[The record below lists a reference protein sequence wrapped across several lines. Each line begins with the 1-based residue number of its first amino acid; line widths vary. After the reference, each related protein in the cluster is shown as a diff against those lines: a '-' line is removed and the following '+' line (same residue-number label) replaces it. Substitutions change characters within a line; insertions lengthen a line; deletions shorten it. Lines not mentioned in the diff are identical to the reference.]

1 MPIDRRSLLIGG
13 GAGAGLIVA
22 WTLWPRASPA
32 NLAAADGEQAFGA
45 WLKIGRDGH
54 VTVAVPQTE
63 HGQGVYTALPQ
74 ILADEL
80 GADWRTVGVEAAPFN
95 PAYANPMA
103 AAALFGRPASARG
116 EALMLSAG
124 ATSVRMFEPA
134 LRQAGAAA
142 RSLLCQ
148 AAAARWGGD
157 WRDCAVR
164 DGFVTLGQRRLRFA
178 ELAEEAAGFSV
189 PEDVPPRIAEERL
202 AGTPAPR
209 LDAPAKVNGSANFTG
224 DVRLPEM
231 VFASI
236 RQGPSLDSR
245 LVRVDRAAADRVP
258 GALTVVENPNWVAAI
273 GANWWAA
280 NQAVAALAP
289 RFETPGPLATT
300 ASIDAALDTALSDAG
315 VRIAGVGEIE
325 PELAGGRLF
334 AATYRTSA
342 SVHAPL
348 EPVTATAALDNGK
361 LVLWMSTQ
369 APAHARAAAAAVLG
383 IAEGAVVLHPM
394 MAGGSFG
401 SRLEHRV
408 AEQAALL
415 ARTLRRPVQLTWSRA
430 ESLMHTP
437 PRPPSLARMTARLAA
452 NGAIAAWRAQIAA
465 PSVGGQLAARL
476 LGEGVLDPLRR
487 RIAGEGDP
495 AAVAGAALTYRV
507 PTWAVDHHPAE
518 IGVPV
523 GWWGPGADASSCFFT
538 ESFLDELARQSG
550 FEPLSFRI
558 SMLGSTP
565 RLARCLSTVASLGGW
580 QGGIPGTGQGIAC
593 HSYAGSHIAL
603 MAEAGP
609 GEGGRPRVDRLV
621 AAVDVGR
628 AINPDLVVQSIERG
642 LMFGLG
648 AALGGGRGFAD
659 GMPSVRRFADLGLGR
674 LGSAPSVLVELVE
687 SSAEPGGASDLAV
700 PVVAPAVAN
709 ALFAA
714 TGVRHRRTPLMAAQ

>member
-1 MPIDRRSLLIGG
+1 VPIDRRSLLIGG
-13 GAGAGLIVA
+13 GAGVGLVVA
-22 WTLWPRASPA
+22 WALWPRDYPA
-32 NLAAADGEQAFGA
+32 NLAVAEGEHAFGA

-80 GADWRTVGVEAAPFN
+80 GADWRTVGVEAAPLN
-95 PAYANPMA
+95 PAYANPLA
-103 AAALFGRPASARG
+103 SAALFGGPVSARG
-116 EALMLSAG
+116 EALMLTAAS
-124 ATSVRMFEPA
+124 TSVRMFEPA

-148 AAAARWGGD
+148 AAAARWGVD
-157 WRDCAVR
+157 WRDCATR
-164 DGFVTLGQRRLRFA
+164 DGFVILGQQRLRFA
-178 ELAEEAAGFSV
+178 DLAEEAAEFTV
-189 PEDVPPRIAEERL
+189 PADVPPRVAEERL

-209 LDAPAKVNGSANFTG
+209 LDAPAKVDGSANFAG
-224 DVRLPEM
+224 DVRLPGM

-236 RQGPSLDSR
+236 RQGPSLASR
-245 LVRVDRAAADRVP
+245 LVRIDRAAANRVP
-258 GALTVVENPNWVAAI
+258 GAVTVVENLNWVAAI
-273 GANWWAA
+273 GSNWWAA
-280 NQAVAALAP
+280 NRAVAALAP

-300 ASIDAALDTALSDAG
+300 ASVDAALDAALTRGGA
-315 VRIAGVGEIE
+315 RIGGAGEIAR
-325 PELAGGRLF
+325 ELAGGRLF
-334 AATYRTSA
+334 AATYRTGA

-348 EPVTATAALDNGK
+348 EPVTATAAFDNGK
-361 LVLWMSTQ
+361 LVLWMATQ
-369 APAHARAAAAAVLG
+369 APASARAAAAGVLG
-383 IAEGAVVLHPM
+383 LSEGAVVLHPT

-415 ARTLRRPVQLTWSRA
+415 ARELRRPVQLTWSRA

-437 PRPPSLARMTARLAA
+437 PRPPAAARMTARLAA

-465 PSVGGQLAARL
+465 PSVGRQLADRL
-476 LGEGVLDPLRR
+476 LEGGVVDTLRR
-487 RIAGEGDP
+487 RTTGEGDR
-495 AAVAGAALTYRV
+495 AAVAGAAPTYRLPV
-507 PTWAVDHHPAE
+507 WAVDHHPAD

-538 ESFLDELARQSG
+538 ESFVDELARQSG

-558 SMLGSTP
+558 SMLGGMP

-580 QGGIPGTGQGIAC
+580 QGGISGSGQGIAC

-603 MAEAGP
+603 MAEAGA

-642 LMFGLG
+642 LLFGLG
-648 AALGGGRGFAD
+648 AALGGGGGFAD
-659 GMPSVRRFADLGLGR
+659 GMPSARRFVDLGFTR
-674 LGSAPSVLVELVE
+674 LASPPSILVELIE
-687 SSAEPGGASDLAV
+687 SGAEPGGASDLAI

-714 TGVRHRRTPLMAAQ
+714 TGVRHRRTPLTEPT